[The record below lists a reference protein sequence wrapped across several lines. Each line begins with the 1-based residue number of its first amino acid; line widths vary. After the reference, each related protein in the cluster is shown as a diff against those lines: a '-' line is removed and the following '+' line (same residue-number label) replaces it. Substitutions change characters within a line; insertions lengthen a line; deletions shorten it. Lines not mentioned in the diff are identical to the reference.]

1 MTFIGQDPGFR
12 CLDGAVR
19 NESGQGYGQ
28 RNTTG
33 GGGFYDS
40 QCELDNTS
48 SLASYNYDPRMVTIV
63 SEMGG
68 LLVGGLISG
77 QFADTYGRKP
87 TFILSVFLI
96 SAFNLSGYFSVNWEM
111 YAAMRFLIGVAVG
124 AYVTVQYSLMN
135 EFATVKWRPVIVVTP
150 SFSIQA
156 SMFALLAWMVHDWRK
171 IHLATEAET
180 VIHKLARVNRKPVP
194 DLTKVMDA
202 ARMEETKES
211 RLRRYTGLYLFRCRD
226 SLKTTVG
233 LLIVWF
239 STNFGYFGITFGIR
253 SLSGDLYMNMFL
265 INIVEA
271 PYRSEEDLHDIL
283 QFGGHMWNSDSPLS
297 GTVTNGIALV
307 AKIGVASGMQ
317 SLMLYTSEI
326 YPTVVRTIAY
336 SVHSTAARVGSMV
349 APQVVFL
356 DEAQPG
362 LLYFVSGMLMI
373 LSAFIMI
380 ILRETKGLELQD
392 MLEEIIDEGG
402 LDVNITV
409 VNGNV
414 NDDGQYDR
422 VSVDAR
428 KANGVHEDNQASVAT
443 TPETMT
449 YNVLLEDIVRQTGG
463 CGLYQ
468 WLLCLI
474 VHTGKTI
481 SSWSLIAM
489 TFIGQDPGFRC
500 LDGAVRNE
508 SGQGYG
514 QRNTTGGEGFYD
526 SQCELDN
533 TTSLASY
540 NYDPRM
546 VTIVSEYD
554 LVCGRKWIPAM
565 ITTIQMGGVL
575 VGCLISGQ
583 FADTYGRKPTF
594 FVSVFLI
601 SAFNLSGYFSV
612 NWEMYTGMRF
622 LIGVAV
628 GAYVTVQYS
637 LMNEFATVKWRPV
650 IVVTPSFS
658 IQASLFALLA
668 WMVHDWRKIH
678 LATIARVNRKPVPD
692 LTKVM
697 DAARM
702 EETKESRL
710 RRYTCLDLFR
720 SRDSLKT
727 TVGLLIVWF
736 STNFGYIGITFGIR
750 SLSGDLYMNM
760 FLVNI
765 VEAPVQ
771 IIVALLVNCFGRK
784 KTCMIF
790 YSLAGMSG
798 IAVGVLQYAD
808 SPLSGTV
815 TNVIALVAKIG
826 VASALQSLMLFTSE
840 IYPTVVRTIAYSV
853 HSMAARAGSMV
864 APQVVFLDEAQPG
877 LLYFVSG
884 ILMIL
889 SAFIMIIFRETKGL
903 ELQDT
908 LEEIIDEGGL
918 DVNVTVGN
926 GGGINN
932 DGQYDRMSVDARNAN
947 GIHEDNQAS
956 VASIV

>member
-1 MTFIGQDPGFR
+1 MTYNVMLEDIVRQTGGCGLYQWLLCLIVHTGKTISSWSLIAMTFIGQDPGFR

-63 SEMGG
+63 SEYDLVCGRKWIPAMITTIQMGG

-171 IHLATEAET
+171 IHLATVIVGIPYLFTWWFMPESFRWLVTRGRYKEAET

-271 PYRSEEDLHDIL
+271 PVQILVAFLVNCIGRKKTCMIFYSLAGICGTAVGIL
-283 QFGGHMWNSDSPLS
+283 QYADSPLS

-443 TPETMT
+443 T
-449 YNVLLEDIVRQTGG
+449 V
-463 CGLYQ
+463 
-468 WLLCLI
+468 
-474 VHTGKTI
+474 
-481 SSWSLIAM
+481 
-489 TFIGQDPGFRC
+489 
-500 LDGAVRNE
+500 
-508 SGQGYG
+508 
-514 QRNTTGGEGFYD
+514 
-526 SQCELDN
+526 
-533 TTSLASY
+533 
-540 NYDPRM
+540 
-546 VTIVSEYD
+546 
-554 LVCGRKWIPAM
+554 
-565 ITTIQMGGVL
+565 
-575 VGCLISGQ
+575 
-583 FADTYGRKPTF
+583 
-594 FVSVFLI
+594 
-601 SAFNLSGYFSV
+601 
-612 NWEMYTGMRF
+612 
-622 LIGVAV
+622 
-628 GAYVTVQYS
+628 
-637 LMNEFATVKWRPV
+637 
-650 IVVTPSFS
+650 
-658 IQASLFALLA
+658 
-668 WMVHDWRKIH
+668 
-678 LATIARVNRKPVPD
+678 
-692 LTKVM
+692 
-697 DAARM
+697 
-702 EETKESRL
+702 
-710 RRYTCLDLFR
+710 
-720 SRDSLKT
+720 
-727 TVGLLIVWF
+727 
-736 STNFGYIGITFGIR
+736 
-750 SLSGDLYMNM
+750 
-760 FLVNI
+760 
-765 VEAPVQ
+765 
-771 IIVALLVNCFGRK
+771 
-784 KTCMIF
+784 
-790 YSLAGMSG
+790 
-798 IAVGVLQYAD
+798 
-808 SPLSGTV
+808 
-815 TNVIALVAKIG
+815 
-826 VASALQSLMLFTSE
+826 
-840 IYPTVVRTIAYSV
+840 
-853 HSMAARAGSMV
+853 
-864 APQVVFLDEAQPG
+864 
-877 LLYFVSG
+877 
-884 ILMIL
+884 
-889 SAFIMIIFRETKGL
+889 
-903 ELQDT
+903 
-908 LEEIIDEGGL
+908 
-918 DVNVTVGN
+918 
-926 GGGINN
+926 
-932 DGQYDRMSVDARNAN
+932 
-947 GIHEDNQAS
+947 
-956 VASIV
+956 